1 MRPGRATSGE
11 PLTLLLVA
19 VSILGG
25 IALAIA
31 CWYRPIAL
39 WWVMV
44 ACSATNVVRFG
55 ARRSRRARADRPVFE
70 RAPAARSRLAAVVTR
85 ALARSVHAFTGA
97 KPGSSKASLA
107 RQHTRFLVWFFEHNL
122 LWTMIGFGAS
132 LLLWHRF
139 GPTTPALVAMAAL
152 MTCGLF
158 TALGAAAGATAPA
171 LGLCWREPCQTPD
184 FLSPRRTVHDI
195 GCVVVLKNRRDYAAR
210 CDWAKGGRFHELFLT
225 VDDLA
230 RAGVEPG
237 LEAVLAADDATA
249 LRALA
254 RKERVDRALA
264 LTPVFAAGLLAALF
278 VVPPLAGSE
287 PLPSLWTI
295 VSMDANSR
303 ARPSASADGTPRDLP
318 PGGAISPD
326 ERPASAKATA
336 RSRRSFSEGG
346 QAQNKATDPSRS
358 PSSPRAGGD
367 ATSSPG
373 HERPDITGQGG
384 ESSIT
389 GDAVASARGDG
400 AEETTGQGSGTPA
413 DPEGSDAGNRAGSG
427 SGGSGGA
434 SSSHDGPSG
443 GSGGRGGGPHG
454 YGTSGVAPQ
463 RAESPNALPDAP
475 MNPGKAI
482 EVVLPAFAEARR
494 DSPDDDSTGT
504 KRKAKATDQ
513 ARAYQGRHAA
523 GAAPNEPATREP
535 VQRLPNWVF
544 ELLHK

>member
-1 MRPGRATSGE
+1 MKPGRVTSGE
-11 PLTLLLVA
+11 PLTLLLIA

-31 CWYRPIAL
+31 CSYRPIAL

-44 ACSATNVVRFG
+44 ACSAINVVRFG
-55 ARRSRRARADRPVFE
+55 VRHSHRARADRPD
-70 RAPAARSRLAAVVTR
+70 APAARSRLAAVVTR
-85 ALARSVHAFTGA
+85 ALARSVDAFTGA
-97 KPGSSKASLA
+97 RSGSSKASLH
-107 RQHTRFLVWFFEHNL
+107 RQHTRFRVWFFEHNL

-158 TALGAAAGATAPA
+158 AALGAAAGATAPA

-184 FLSPRRTVHDI
+184 LLSPRRTVHDI

-295 VSMDANSR
+295 VSMNANSR
-303 ARPSASADGTPRDLP
+303 ARPSANADGTPRDLP
-318 PGGAISPD
+318 PGAAISPD
-326 ERPASAKATA
+326 ER
-336 RSRRSFSEGG
+336 
-346 QAQNKATDPSRS
+346 QAQNKATDRSRS
-358 PSSPRAGGD
+358 QSSPRADGD
-367 ATSSPG
+367 ATSRSG
-373 HERPDITGQGG
+373 RERPDITGQSG

-413 DPEGSDAGNRAGSG
+413 GPEGSDAGNGAGSG
-427 SGGSGGA
+427 SGGSDGA

-443 GSGGRGGGPHG
+443 GSGGRGGGPRG

-475 MNPGKAI
+475 VNPGKAI
-482 EVVLPAFAEARR
+482 EVVLPTFAQARG
-494 DSPDDDSTGT
+494 DSPDDDLTGT

-513 ARAYQGRHAA
+513 ARADQARHTA
-523 GAAPNEPATREP
+523 GPAPNEPATREP
-535 VQRLPNWVF
+535 VQRLPNWIF
-544 ELLHK
+544 ELLHR